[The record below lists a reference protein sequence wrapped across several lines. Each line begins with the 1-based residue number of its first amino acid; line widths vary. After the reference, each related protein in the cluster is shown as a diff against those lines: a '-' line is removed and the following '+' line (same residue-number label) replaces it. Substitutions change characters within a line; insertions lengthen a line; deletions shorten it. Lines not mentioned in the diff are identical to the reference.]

1 MTILIVE
8 DELPARARL
17 IHMLKKLEPEITIAA
32 QLGSVKE
39 TIAWLRSNVPPDL
52 AFFDIHLSDDHS
64 FSIFDSCETVFPI
77 VFTTAYDQYLLESF
91 EYNSIDYLLKPV
103 TESKLRRALE
113 KMKRLQTHFNSR
125 NLAAVKSRKVGPAE
139 RIVARKGADFIALDP
154 DAVAYFFTHH
164 KIVFVKD
171 QTGRMLIVDRTLAEL
186 EEMLKAH
193 NFFRLNRKFL
203 VHANAIDKYRSDNGK
218 ILVQLRPPV
227 DEPVH
232 ISKETAPHFRTWIV
246 TGQHPN

>member
-1 MTILIVE
+1 MKILIVE

-17 IHMLKKLEPEITIAA
+17 IQMLKRLEPEINIVA

-39 TIAWLRSNVPPDL
+39 TIEWLKSNAIPDL
-52 AFFDIHLSDDHS
+52 AFFDIHLSDDQS
-64 FSIFDSCETVFPI
+64 FTIFESCEAIFPI

-103 TESKLRRALE
+103 TEEKLRRALE
-113 KMKRLQTHFNSR
+113 KMKRLQTHFIRR
-125 NLAAVKSRKVGPAE
+125 NLVDVRSRKVGPAE
-139 RIVARKGADFIALDP
+139 RIVARKGSDFIALDP
-154 DAVAYFFTHH
+154 GEIAYFFTHH

-186 EEMLKAH
+186 EEMLRLH

-203 VHANAIDKYRSDNGK
+203 AHGSAIEKYRSDHGK

-232 ISKETAPHFRTWIV
+232 ISKESAPHFRIWIA